1 VALTIH
7 GALLRAA
14 VLGSAALLLA
24 GCGGDGD
31 RDQGRTSPATGLTKG
46 ARPAPPPQAA
56 QSAKGRVTLCAGDD
70 PSGAQADALRRFNR
84 RFASRGLEAR
94 LLELG
99 TASGEQRDRLIRRLD
114 ARSRA
119 CDVLALDVTWTAE
132 FATQRWLLDMT
143 DYVERR
149 KREFLPATLATAKFD
164 GEKYWAVPKEADAGF
179 LYYRSDQLDSIPP
192 TWQAVYDEA
201 RQADGLVYPGSG
213 GEALTVS
220 FLEMAYA
227 AGGKVLSADGKH
239 AAIDSEEN
247 ARALR
252 LMVDGIKTRAAPK
265 AVTGSTQAD
274 ARRAFDAGRATFL
287 RDWPAAYA
295 SAGRSPRVRATFKIA
310 PFPPFAGGRAS
321 GVLGGRNL
329 AISAFSDDP
338 QAALALADALTSPA
352 EVARAAEQ
360 HGIGSPLAATYDDPA
375 VRDGLPYADE
385 LHSAIRQAE
394 PRPVTPVYAAV
405 SAAIAR
411 NVNLALA
418 GQQSPQD
425 ALSRAADQI
434 DEALRGL

>member
-1 VALTIH
+1 MALTIH

-46 ARPAPPPQAA
+46 ARRAPPPQAA

-119 CDVLALDVTWTAE
+119 CDVLALDVTWSAE

-201 RQADGLVYPGSG
+201 RQADGIVYPGSG

-220 FLEMAYA
+220 FLEMAHA
-227 AGGKVLSADGKH
+227 AGG
-239 AAIDSEEN
+239 
-247 ARALR
+247 
-252 LMVDGIKTRAAPK
+252 
-265 AVTGSTQAD
+265 
-274 ARRAFDAGRATFL
+274 
-287 RDWPAAYA
+287 
-295 SAGRSPRVRATFKIA
+295 RVRLKVPI
-310 PFPPFAGGRAS
+310 
-321 GVLGGRNL
+321 
-329 AISAFSDDP
+329 
-338 QAALALADALTSPA
+338 
-352 EVARAAEQ
+352 
-360 HGIGSPLAATYDDPA
+360 
-375 VRDGLPYADE
+375 
-385 LHSAIRQAE
+385 
-394 PRPVTPVYAAV
+394 
-405 SAAIAR
+405 
-411 NVNLALA
+411 
-418 GQQSPQD
+418 
-425 ALSRAADQI
+425 
-434 DEALRGL
+434 